1 MLSLHQALEPMSICR
16 SLLLISLIM
25 FLSMAQS
32 PQSFLLLLSSLFPM
46 LIWED
51 SHCQWRQGYGWY
63 CYFDLHSYSCF
74 WCYDATLCQC
84 WGIYPGIA
92 GVENVTYVDS
102 VGARFNI
109 FNSASGTTNDYYILA
124 GTSQT
129 IGSFVYS
136 YAVSGTTATLTKVT
150 GGVVSSVGASP

>member
-1 MLSLHQALEPMSICR
+1 MEARLRLV
-16 SLLLISLIM
+16 
-25 FLSMAQS
+25 
-32 PQSFLLLLSSLFPM
+32 LLLSTCTPTRVSGVTMKP
-46 LIWED
+46 
-51 SHCQWRQGYGWY
+51 Y
-63 CYFDLHSYSCF
+63 
-74 WCYDATLCQC
+74 ANAA
-84 WGIYPGIA
+84 GIDPGIA
-92 GVENVTYVDS
+92 GVENVTYVHS

-150 GGVVSSVGASP
+150 GGVVSSVGASPWTLLATAPSAVTVNLILKWVIRL